1 MSPLIGDEED
11 VVARN
16 SRELAQ
22 RPADPPDEPSVEWGW
37 HGSFP
42 RGEVIAGWVCV
53 VILLLF
59 LIGNHTGRVEDLW
72 LIGLAVVMAIGL
84 IMHSVRR
91 RNAWRR

>member
-1 MSPLIGDEED
+1 M
-11 VVARN
+11 ARN

-22 RPADPPDEPSVEWGW
+22 RPAVDPQDEPSAEWGW
-37 HGSFP
+37 SGGFP